1 MKIFYI
7 VGHPVNRFVLWV
19 PILFLLLTS
28 SAGAQT
34 KQFILSGRVTEGS
47 SDVGIPGVVVKVQ
60 NTNFAVATN
69 GEGRFNL
76 PANLNAGTYQVV
88 FSSIGFKTQ
97 IKTVQLGTNIQVS
110 VNGELTADNI
120 GLDEVII
127 TGTSQGTTR
136 KQMGS
141 YVTSVK
147 GDDLLKAPSGN
158 VLSSLQG
165 KAPGAQISQ
174 NSGDPAGGMSV
185 RLRGVSSVN
194 SGSDPLYI
202 IDGVI
207 VNNSNARVTNT
218 SANYDGGGSG
228 VGGNGNFVGAIGQ
241 NRMVDINPND
251 IERIEVLN
259 GAAAAA
265 IYGSRANAGVIQIFT
280 KRGQSGKPVVSLSTS
295 FTHSQLRK
303 QVETNQSP
311 VKFGGPVDSF
321 TQDVIQTVGTPP
333 ALLTNTTPVTRYNYQ
348 DYIFRPAI
356 GTDNTVSLAGGS
368 DNTKFYTSLGYFSNQ
383 GIIKNTDFKRYNMR
397 ANLDQKITDWAKVT
411 AGFNYI
417 HSDANEKPDG
427 NSFFS
432 PMNSVTIIG
441 NFHDIFSRDVF
452 GNLKSVG
459 ERGRVNPVSVIEDI
473 KQRQTV
479 NRVIANAKLVLN
491 PVKNLTVDY
500 TIGVDNTIQNGT
512 TFIPPFA
519 YNVSTGFYGGGPTL
533 DPALNGYA
541 SAANNTATLFNH
553 ELNFTYDA
561 KLSDVL
567 LSTTQLGG
575 SYQYEKNN
583 YLLSNGR
590 GLAPFVES
598 VNGASTILPNN
609 DARLQ
614 QSISGAYLQQNFKYR
629 DHLFVTGAVRVD
641 QSTVFGEKNR
651 TKAYLKGN
659 LSYVLS
665 SAEYWKNFGA
675 SEWWDTFKVRAAYG
689 ESGNLTGIG
698 PYARFNEYLSSSFL
712 GKTALVSRIELA
724 NVDVAPERQTE
735 LELGTDLS
743 FFKNRLG
750 LVFNWYTK
758 KVDKLLVPVVIA
770 PTVGYSSLLQNNGY
784 LKNKGIE
791 IMLTGAPLMTEG
803 FKWNTS
809 FIFNRNRNKAEGTGA
824 LQLIT
829 TNPGAPVAIIDGQP
843 VGVFYG
849 TFFARNADGSLLTN
863 AAGIPQLERGIQN
876 TSTTF
881 TPQRGADGLPTGT
894 TLRKVIGDP
903 NPDYT
908 ASFVNDFMYKK
919 LGLHVQLDASEG
931 ADVWNADWRTR
942 QGVGNGKVAEQ
953 EQMGLL
959 PRGYVAGV
967 YATEE
972 WRIDDGSYVKLR
984 EVSLSYNIGKVKFIQ
999 DLTINL
1005 SGRNLVSWDNYKGYD
1020 PELNSGGQSTL
1031 LRNIDFGSVPIPR
1044 TFSLGVRAKF

>member
-1 MKIFYI
+1 MKKLYACRCHEIRLI
-7 VGHPVNRFVLWV
+7 LWA
-19 PILFLLLTS
+19 PIFLLMLVQVAS
-28 SAGAQT
+28 AQT
-34 KQFILSGRVTEGS
+34 KRYTLTGRVTESPSGN
-47 SDVGIPGVVVKVQ
+47 GIPGVVIKIQ
-60 NTNFAVATN
+60 NTNMATATN
-69 GEGRFNL
+69 DEGRFSL
-76 PANLNAGTYQVV
+76 SVDLAPGSYQVV
-88 FSSIGFKTQ
+88 FSSIGFKSQTS
-97 IKTVQLGTNIQVS
+97 TVALGTSSQVT
-110 VNGELTADNI
+110 VNGALTADNI
-120 GLDEVII
+120 GLDEII
-127 TGTSQGTTR
+127 VTGTSQGTTR

-141 YVTSVK
+141 YVSSVK
-147 GDDLLKAPSGN
+147 GDDLVKAPSGN
-158 VLSSLQG
+158 VLSALQG

-207 VNNSNARVTNT
+207 VNNTTARVTNT

-280 KRGQSGKPVVSLSTS
+280 KRGVSGKPVVSFSTN
-295 FTHSQLRK
+295 FTTSHLRK
-303 QVETNQSP
+303 EVEVNQSP
-311 VKFGGPVDSF
+311 VKFGGSVDVF
-321 TQDVIQTVGTPP
+321 TQDVIQTSGTPP
-333 ALLTNTTPVTRYNYQ
+333 VLLTNTTPVTRYDYQ
-348 DYIFRPAI
+348 DYIFRPAV
-356 GTDNTVSLAGGS
+356 GTDNTVSLAGGN

-383 GIIKNTDFKRYNMR
+383 GIIENTDFKRYNMR

-441 NFHDIFSRDVF
+441 NFHDIFTRDAL

-512 TFIPPFA
+512 TYIPPFA
-519 YNVSTGFYGGGPTL
+519 YNVSTGFYGGGATL
-533 DPALNGYA
+533 DPSLNGYA

-553 ELNFTYDA
+553 ELNFTYDTQLA
-561 KLSDVL
+561 DRL

-575 SYQYEKNN
+575 SYQYEKTNF
-583 YLLSNGR
+583 LLSNGR

-614 QSISGAYLQQNFKYR
+614 QAISGAYLQQNFKYR

-651 TKAYLKGN
+651 TKVYLKGN
-659 LSYVLS
+659 VSYVLS
-665 SAEYWKNFGA
+665 SAEYWSGLGA

-689 ESGNLTGIG
+689 QSGNLTGIG
-698 PYARFNEYLSSSFL
+698 PYARFNEYLSSSYL
-712 GKTALVSRIELA
+712 GKTALASRTELA

-750 LVFNWYTK
+750 LIFNWYSK
-758 KVDKLLVPVVIA
+758 EVDELLVPVVIA
-770 PTVGYSSLLQNNGY
+770 PTTGYISLLQNNGT

-791 IMLTGAPLMTEG
+791 IM
-803 FKWNTS
+803 
-809 FIFNRNRNKAEGTGA
+809 I
-824 LQLIT
+824 
-829 TNPGAPVAIIDGQP
+829 
-843 VGVFYG
+843 
-849 TFFARNADGSLLTN
+849 
-863 AAGIPQLERGIQN
+863 
-876 TSTTF
+876 
-881 TPQRGADGLPTGT
+881 TGT
-894 TLRKVIGDP
+894 
-903 NPDYT
+903 
-908 ASFVNDFMYKK
+908 
-919 LGLHVQLDASEG
+919 
-931 ADVWNADWRTR
+931 
-942 QGVGNGKVAEQ
+942 
-953 EQMGLL
+953 
-959 PRGYVAGV
+959 PRGHD
-967 YATEE
+967 
-972 WRIDDGSYVKLR
+972 R
-984 EVSLSYNIGKVKFIQ
+984 F
-999 DLTINL
+999 
-1005 SGRNLVSWDNYKGYD
+1005 
-1020 PELNSGGQSTL
+1020 
-1031 LRNIDFGSVPIPR
+1031 
-1044 TFSLGVRAKF
+1044 